1 MKKNVGKLFVVLMLL
16 FQSIPVAECAQA
28 ITTESEQ
35 PHGQQVAVS
44 SEALKESTTVSDNGN
59 STTPSQA
66 SVLKPSTSSQ
76 SSTTVPTAKSSSS
89 SQSLEQT
96 TTSTHEETKQTVP
109 KAPAPTP
116 AITKGINTDIEREET
131 PEILI
136 NYEEELLE
144 GFDSAAA
151 YELRFGNKNKI
162 SVSNVVS
169 YKITEEMFGK
179 VWKIVRL
186 GNGHTTQESLAQ
198 DLTIG
203 WRQQLPESLITVEDE
218 TEKDKNDG
226 KLIGVDAKMQYRK
239 QGETDWLQG
248 ALNGIVE
255 NLDPGAY
262 EVRYAANHGGDKFAS
277 LPINKT
283 INPGLEREETP
294 TIRINYEMEL
304 LEDFDPEASYELRFD
319 TNNIIFVSNI
329 ASYKITENM
338 FSKVWKIVRLG
349 DRQTTQESKAQ
360 NLTIKDR
367 QQLPENLIK
376 VEGETEKN
384 KNDGKLIG
392 VGLEMQY
399 RKQGET
405 DWLQGASNDRVEN
418 LGPGTYEVRYAANQE
433 GNKFASLPIEKTI
446 KPGLER
452 EEAPAFT
459 IDYENEKFLKLDP
472 AAIYELTEIPVF
484 PLREKLNKPLVITPG
499 QSTYQITEEMLG
511 KKWRIV
517 RKARSAEFMDSQAQD
532 IYLDQRFNISAETF
546 TAIKETRP
554 GAGDGKLK
562 NVFKNTQYRE
572 KGSPNWLDGETH
584 GTVEHLPE
592 AVYEIRYKGDTG
604 QRMFASEI
612 IEVDLANGLIQKIK
626 PEIKIDYERELLY
639 DYLLNEQYKTASYV
653 IDHWIYAPQPKN
665 LEVPITEEMFD
676 TWTYINIEEQIG
688 ISVASDVQ
696 KFVIPKRQT
705 LDGKTISVDHE
716 TYGGAKDGRL
726 TGIFTT
732 MEYRRTGSNK
742 WLKGTT
748 DGTIK
753 NLSPGTY
760 EIRQAGSNAEQKFAS
775 LPITR
780 EIKAGVPKAKTPQ
793 LSLNYEGETL
803 DGLDVS
809 ATYQL
814 TLDGKEYLVKGIKS
828 YAIPPEMFGKDI
840 TIIQVGDGKDSLNS
854 DPQKLM
860 IKARPVIDTKVI
872 QAINVSG
879 QKKQDGQLKGITA
892 DMEYRISGTSAW
904 HQGTKEGVIS
914 NLSAGTY
921 EIRYSSSN
929 EKQRF
934 ASASIEKI
942 IGTRTESVP
951 TGPSEKPSAG
961 KPVPKQPANKT
972 QNTKVQAGQI
982 SKAVRVEKPSV
993 KARPKSLLKAGD
1005 EPSYN
1010 MILVGIGLLAVL
1022 ILYWKKRYKK
1032 S

>member
-1 MKKNVGKLFVVLMLL
+1 LNKNVGKLFVVLMLL
-16 FQSIPVAECAQA
+16 IQFIPVAECVQA
-28 ITTESEQ
+28 VTTESGQ
-35 PHGQQVAVS
+35 PQSQQGAVS
-44 SEALKESTTVSDNGN
+44 SEALKESTTVSDNSN
-59 STTPSQA
+59 SSTPSQA
-66 SVLKPSTSSQ
+66 SVLKPSASSQ
-76 SSTTVPTAKSSSS
+76 SRTAVPTASSSS

-96 TTSTHEETKQTVP
+96 TTSTCEETKQTVS
-109 KAPAPTP
+109 KATTPTST
-116 AITKGINTDIEREET
+116 ITKGINTDLEREET
-131 PEILI
+131 PEIKI

-144 GFDSAAA
+144 GFDSAAS

-169 YKITEEMFGK
+169 YKITEEMIGK

-186 GNGHTTQESLAQ
+186 GNGQTTQESLAQ

-203 WRQQLPESLITVEDE
+203 WRQRLPEILITVEDE
-218 TEKDKNDG
+218 TEKD
-226 KLIGVDAKMQYRK
+226 
-239 QGETDWLQG
+239 
-248 ALNGIVE
+248 
-255 NLDPGAY
+255 
-262 EVRYAANHGGDKFAS
+262 
-277 LPINKT
+277 
-283 INPGLEREETP
+283 
-294 TIRINYEMEL
+294 
-304 LEDFDPEASYELRFD
+304 
-319 TNNIIFVSNI
+319 
-329 ASYKITENM
+329 
-338 FSKVWKIVRLG
+338 
-349 DRQTTQESKAQ
+349 
-360 NLTIKDR
+360 
-367 QQLPENLIK
+367 
-376 VEGETEKN
+376 

-405 DWLQGASNDRVEN
+405 DWLRGASNSKEENLCPGTYEIRYAADQQEEKFASLPIKKTINPGLEREKKPSIRINYEMELLENFEPEAAYKLRFDNNNIIFVSNVASYKITENMFSKVWKIVRLGDGQTTQESESHNLTIKDRQQLPEDLIRVEDETEKDKNDGKLTGVGLEMQYRKQGEADWLQGAPNDRVEN
-418 LGPGTYEVRYAANQE
+418 LGPGTYEVRYAADQQE
-433 GNKFASLPIEKTI
+433 EKFASLPIEKII

-459 IDYENEKFLKLDP
+459 IDYENEKFLQLDP
-472 AAIYELTEIPVF
+472 AATYELTEIPVF
-484 PLREKLNKPLVITPG
+484 PLREKLDKPLVILPG
-499 QSTYQITEEMLG
+499 QSTYKLTDEMLG

-517 RKARSAEFMDSQAQD
+517 RKARSVEFMDSQAQD
-532 IYLDQRFNISAETF
+532 IYLDQRINIRADTF
-546 TAIKETRP
+546 TAIKETSPR
-554 GAGDGKLK
+554 AGDGKLK

-572 KGSPNWLDGETH
+572 KGSSTWLDGETH
-584 GTVEHLPE
+584 GTVEHLAE
-592 AVYEIRYKGDTG
+592 AVYEIRYKADAR
-604 QRMFASEI
+604 QRVFASEI
-612 IEVDLANGLIQKIK
+612 IEVDLANGVIQKIK

-653 IDHWIYAPQPKN
+653 TDHWVYAPQPRN

-676 TWTYINIEEQIG
+676 TWTYINIEEQKG
-688 ISVASDVQ
+688 VSVASDVQ

-705 LDGKTISVDHE
+705 IDEKTISIDHE

-742 WLKGTT
+742 WLKGTP

-753 NLSPGTY
+753 NLSPGSY

-780 EIKAGVPKAKTPQ
+780 EIKAGVPKTKTPQ

-803 DGLDVS
+803 DGLDMS
-809 ATYQL
+809 ATYQF
-814 TLDGKEYLVKGIKS
+814 TLDGKEYIVKGVKS
-828 YAIPPEMFGKDI
+828 YAIPPEMFGKDL

-854 DPQKLM
+854 DPQKLI

-904 HQGTKEGVIS
+904 RQGTKEGVIS

-942 IGTRTESVP
+942 IGTSAENVP
-951 TGPSEKPSAG
+951 TGPSEKPS
-961 KPVPKQPANKT
+961 VPMQPANKT
-972 QNTKVQAGQI
+972 QNTKVQAEQI
-982 SKAVRVEKPSV
+982 SKAVQVEKPSV
-993 KARPKSLLKAGD
+993 KTRPKTLLKAGD
-1005 EPSYN
+1005 KTSYM
-1010 MILVGIGLLAVL
+1010 MIMIGIGMLAVL
-1022 ILYWKKRYKK
+1022 TLYWKKRYKK